1 MFVELVILVA
11 IGVPYFSIIS
21 TALIKLRG
29 YGLAAGNF
37 TLDHYRELLTTPKA
51 LASIWKSLFLA
62 VSAAT
67 ILLK

>member
-1 MFVELVILVA
+1 MELVILVA

-21 TALIKLRG
+21 TSLIKLRG

-37 TLDHYRELLTTPKA
+37 TLDYYRELLTTPKA